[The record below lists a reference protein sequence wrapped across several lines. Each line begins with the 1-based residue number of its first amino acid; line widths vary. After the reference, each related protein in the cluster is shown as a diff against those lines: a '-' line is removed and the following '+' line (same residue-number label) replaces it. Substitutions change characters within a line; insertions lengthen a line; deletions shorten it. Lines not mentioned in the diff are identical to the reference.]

1 MIAEKALVLTKSG
14 WRNVAD
20 VNVGDELATLN
31 GEGFL
36 VYHPVTEVKKENYDG
51 HAVRFHGK
59 NLEQLTTPDHRFLL
73 ENRQGKQF
81 YSTSG
86 ELLKYRSNKWKV
98 LKKCKWVGEEMETFK
113 LDGATIS
120 NRAPE
125 DLRDAYSKDVEI
137 PAEVWFRFMG
147 WYLSE
152 GSTLGTGGSERKGN
166 VVKVTQAKDGDNK
179 QEIRDVMTSMPFENY
194 REFSP
199 DGRKVDFI
207 ITDARLRNY
216 LLPLG
221 NSHIKYVPSELKRA
235 PIHLLKIMFDA
246 FMKGDGRDVTQGDKG
261 QYKKQSVFSTSRQLI
276 NDMQEILMKIGGCGN
291 ISEWQPNDRIINE
304 WKDVVEEVDSGSG
317 PVEVVTKKKIAREIK
332 AENSHLQFNLNIAS
346 TEYIYLDN
354 RMMSVDK
361 MHHKGM
367 MYDFKT
373 AQGNYCVM
381 YNHKVHWIGGME

>member
-1 MIAEKALVLTKSG
+1 
-14 WRNVAD
+14 

-152 GSTLGTGGSERKGN
+152 GYAVGTAGSKTKAYR
-166 VVKVTQAKDGDNK
+166 VHIAQVKDGDNK
-179 QEIRDVMTSMPFENY
+179 QEIRDTMMAMPFETY
-194 REFSP
+194 REHTS
-199 DGRKVDFI
+199 DGRSIQFV
-207 ITDARLRNY
+207 ITDARLHGY

-221 NSHIKYVPSELKRA
+221 HSHVKYVPKELKQV
-235 PIHLLKIMFDA
+235 PIHLLKLMFDA
-246 FMKGDGRDVTQGDKG
+246 FMRGDGRDVTQGDKG
-261 QYKKQSVFSTSRQLI
+261 QYKKQSVFSTSRQLVY
-276 NDMQEILMKIGGCGN
+276 DMQEILMKMGGSGN
-291 ISEWQPNDRIINE
+291 ISEWQPKDRVINE
-304 WKDVVEEVDSGSG
+304 WKDVVEEVDNGSEM
-317 PVEVVTKKKIAREIK
+317 VEVVTRNKVTREIK
-332 AENSHLQFNLNIAS
+332 AENSHLQFNLNVAS

-361 MHHKGM
+361 VRHKGM

-373 AQGNYCVM
+373 EQGNYCVM
-381 YNHKVHWIGGME
+381 YNYKVHWIGGME